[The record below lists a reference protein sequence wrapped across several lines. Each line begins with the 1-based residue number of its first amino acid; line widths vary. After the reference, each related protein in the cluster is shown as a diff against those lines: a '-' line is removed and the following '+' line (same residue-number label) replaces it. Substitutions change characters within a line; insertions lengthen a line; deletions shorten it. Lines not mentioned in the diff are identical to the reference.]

1 MAQQRKYRAHHY
13 RMYLRARWHRVTG
26 GGFFPSAVAAGIGA
40 VLAFGLKRLE
50 DAYGSSLCTSTDTV
64 RSLCFMTLDHAVTL
78 QSAVALGV
86 LGTVGVVFSI
96 LLVSLQLVSGQFSP
110 RLVQAIFRDH
120 RSKVLVALLVGV
132 FVFSMAS
139 LFFTVVSSGHSSTA
153 GITTLFVGIAGII
166 AGVVLVLML
175 YGVAQRQYIG
185 AILDDA
191 AKRTNKIL
199 RSGKSQGQRQ
209 RRILRKA
216 TLPYTVLENVGKF
229 PGTLGQVYTIKS
241 NYSGWVQQLS
251 SRPLL
256 EIGPRDSVLRLETRV
271 GAFVSKGAP
280 LASVWPITS
289 REGRGQLTDEEK
301 TRLDRE
307 VNLAAYLGTSRTM
320 QDDADFGLR
329 QITDVFLRAMSPAI
343 NDPSTAIEA
352 MMRTATVLRTIL
364 VTAPPEQIEQRPERG
379 IAVLRPWDL
388 DAGEYMRHGLD
399 QLRQHGFHDPAVAIA
414 LLRTIT
420 QLLETTEDERRLA
433 ADIQE
438 KLEREARLRHLDLAR
453 EELLTQRETLIEA
466 IEQRSDMSE
475 KDLAYTLRG
484 LNPQRPDLVV
494 EREPELP
501 PDLDAWASQ
510 GSGADAPD
518 NH

>member
-1 MAQQRKYRAHHY
+1 MAQQRKYRTHHY
-13 RMYLRARWHRVTG
+13 RMYLRARWHRITG

-40 VLAFGLKRLE
+40 VLAFCLKLLE
-50 DAYGSSLCTSTDTV
+50 DAYGSALCVSTTV
-64 RSLCFMTLDHAVTL
+64 RPLCFMSLDHALTL

-120 RSKVLVALLVGV
+120 RSKILVALLVGV

-153 GITTLFVGIAGII
+153 GITTLFVGLAGII
-166 AGVVLVLML
+166 AGVALVLML

-185 AILDDA
+185 SILDDA
-191 AKRTNKIL
+191 ARRTNKIL
-199 RSGKSQGQRQ
+199 WSGKSQGQRE
-209 RRILRKA
+209 RRILSKA
-216 TLPYTVLENVGKF
+216 SLPYTVLDDVGQF
-229 PGTLGQVYTIKS
+229 PGSLGQVYIVTS
-241 NYSGWVQQLS
+241 DVSGWVQQLS

-256 EIGPRDSVLRLETRV
+256 EIGPRNCVIRLETRV
-271 GAFVSKGAP
+271 GAFVSRGAP
-280 LASVWPITS
+280 LASVWPIVS
-289 REGRGQLTDEEK
+289 REGRPELTDEEK
-301 TRLDRE
+301 ERLNDE

-364 VTAPPEQIEQRPERG
+364 VTAPPEQIEHRPERG

-388 DAGEYMRHGLD
+388 DSGEYMRHGLD
-399 QLRQHGFHDPAVAIA
+399 QLRQHGYRDPAVAIA

-420 QLLETTEDERRLA
+420 LLLETAEDERRRA
-433 ADIQE
+433 ADIPE
-438 KLEREARLRHLDLAR
+438 ELEREARERHLDLAC
-453 EELLTQRETLIEA
+453 EELLSQRAALIEA
-466 IEQRSDMSE
+466 IEQRSNMSE

-501 PDLDAWASQ
+501 PDFDTWT
-510 GSGADAPD
+510 SGDPEADARG